1 MQSSRTLKDA
11 DRGRGSR
18 SRGLLWAACFLL
30 AGLSLAPS
38 GAAADKVSGRLLL
51 QDVLTVPSRPVRIE
65 ARLVRGGL
73 LGPTGLGGEQLEL
86 IVGGKSAGHAM
97 TGGDGR
103 ALFDYTPRM
112 RGNHVITVRLAATKR
127 VDSPE
132 ASATLAC
139 WERRRPILLVDMA
152 ALTEETGAPIASTP
166 PLPSLPSLPSLPINA
181 HRRDRPAPLP
191 DAADELKRLSDYYF
205 NVIYLSRSGQDGTPS
220 GEDERAW
227 LRQHRLPPGLLVTV
241 PSGQAALAGL
251 IDRMRAEGW
260 DNLKSGVGRTAEFA
274 SVLVEHR
281 MDVVLISVSKDEHE
295 PLPKKAYVAKDWKE
309 VRKKLQT

>member
-1 MQSSRTLKDA
+1 MWGVCL
-11 DRGRGSR
+11 
-18 SRGLLWAACFLL
+18 LL

-38 GAAADKVSGRLLL
+38 GAAADKVSGRLSVK
-51 QDVLTVPSRPVRIE
+51 DVLTVPSRPVRIE
-65 ARLVRGGL
+65 ARLVREGL

-127 VDSPE
+127 VDSSE
-132 ASATLAC
+132 ASAMLAC

-152 ALTEETGAPIASTP
+152 ALTEEAGAPIASTP
-166 PLPSLPSLPSLPINA
+166 PLPAVPSLPINV
-181 HRRDRPAPLP
+181 HRRDRPAPVP

-205 NVIYLSRSGQDGTPS
+205 NVIYLSRSGQGGTPS

-227 LRQHRLPPGLLVTV
+227 LRQHRLPPGLLVVV

-260 DNLKSGVGRTAEFA
+260 ANLKSGVGRTAEFA

-281 MDVVLISVSKDEHE
+281 MDVVLISVSKDE

-309 VRKKLQT
+309 VRKKLQA

>member
-18 SRGLLWAACFLL
+18 SGGLLWAVWLLL
-30 AGLSLAPS
+30 AGLSLAPPE
-38 GAAADKVSGRLLL
+38 AAADKVSGRLLL

-65 ARLVRGGL
+65 ARLVREGL

-103 ALFDYTPRM
+103 ALFDYTSRM
-112 RGNHVITVRLAATKR
+112 RGNYVITVRLAATKR

-132 ASATLAC
+132 TSAILAC

-152 ALTEETGAPIASTP
+152 ALTEEPRAPVVSIASVP
-166 PLPSLPSLPSLPINA
+166 PSPSVPSSSINV
-181 HRRDRPAPLP
+181 HRRDRPAPVP

-205 NVIYLSRSGQDGTPS
+205 NVIYLSRSGQDGAPS

-227 LRQHRLPPGLLVTV
+227 LRQHRLPPGFLVMV

-260 DNLKSGVGRTAEFA
+260 DNLKGGVGRTAEFA

-281 MDVVLISVSKDEHE
+281 MDAVLISVSKDE

-309 VRKKLQT
+309 VRKKLQA